1 MGQQWAI
8 AGGNGSGKTSLVR
21 AITGEIPTSRG
32 NIDRYLPKPWKGA
45 IGYVSFELQRKTIAA
60 EEDRDNARFFSGD
73 TDRYLTTGQF
83 IREMLPPEVDGG
95 EHFWKVMAL
104 LDIQDLLYRSLRHL
118 STGEMRKAMIARAL
132 VKSPRLLILD
142 EPFDG
147 LDENS
152 RDKLSGIITR
162 LMKESLQIILI
173 THRIE
178 ELPRGMTHLMV
189 LDDDGVR
196 AKGPIG
202 TVNLH
207 DAPKKGRERLRTE
220 GSRGEIGSGCSGRKG
235 KRVPEVLVEMRNV
248 TVRYGHVTA
257 LRGLNWKIS
266 RGENWAVTGPNG
278 SGKTTLLR
286 LISGDHHQAYA
297 NDIRLFGRQRGTGES
312 IWDIKR
318 HIGMVGMEFQ
328 IRYRKP
334 VTAFETVLSG
344 FFDTVGLYRIAT
356 PGQEETARKKMAVL
370 GIDGLAH
377 RDFTRLSHG
386 EQRMALIARAI
397 VKSPL
402 ILLLDEPCQGL
413 DTANR
418 MQVLDLIDTIGA
430 HTSTHLL
437 YVTHHQK
444 EIPPSIHHLLS
455 LRKNGSPASTAFSD
469 IGGSDMPLSAKER
482 I

>member
-83 IREMLPPEVDGG
+83 IREMLPLEVDGG

-266 RGENWAVTGPNG
+266 RGENWAVPVPTARGRRPCCVSSPATITRHMPTISACSAG
-278 SGKTTLLR
+278 SGER
-286 LISGDHHQAYA
+286 ERAYGISNGISAWWVWSF
-297 NDIRLFGRQRGTGES
+297 RS
-312 IWDIKR
+312 
-318 HIGMVGMEFQ
+318 
-328 IRYRKP
+328 
-334 VTAFETVLSG
+334 
-344 FFDTVGLYRIAT
+344 DT
-356 PGQEETARKKMAVL
+356 E
-370 GIDGLAH
+370 
-377 RDFTRLSHG
+377 
-386 EQRMALIARAI
+386 
-397 VKSPL
+397 
-402 ILLLDEPCQGL
+402 
-413 DTANR
+413 NR
-418 MQVLDLIDTIGA
+418 
-430 HTSTHLL
+430 
-437 YVTHHQK
+437 
-444 EIPPSIHHLLS
+444 
-455 LRKNGSPASTAFSD
+455 
-469 IGGSDMPLSAKER
+469 
-482 I
+482 